1 MALPLFESPL
11 DTFRKLFIGS
21 TMALPLFESPLD
33 TFTKLFILLHGWET
47 FPKCEVKF
55 IYNNTL
61 S

>member
-1 MALPLFESPL
+1 
-11 DTFRKLFIGS
+11 LFIGS